1 MAGKERLY
9 LWCFLAFYWL
19 ATIANAAK
27 PTALN
32 QQEYLLVDPRVV
44 EEIEGVTLRLGQ
56 VKKHPANPLMR
67 ENKPWEVRYDNV
79 YANVLYDEADKPF
92 KCFYSPFII
101 DEVTT
106 GTPQS
111 QRANTNYRW
120 TPTRE
125 MGLCYAFSEDGIVWT
140 KPELGVVELHGSKK
154 NNLVLRGIHGAG
166 VIRESSDADPAKRYK
181 LFAGRE
187 VPGKDRFTVVAFSSD
202 GIHWT
207 DPIPCTETTV
217 QGDTHNNP
225 LWVQQ
230 RNTYVGFTREYKDQ
244 RVVMRT
250 ESTTFLHWSKATEV
264 LRGDLKNQTYA
275 MQVFASHGIYLG
287 MLAILYTET
296 DRVHGE
302 LAVSEDTV
310 HWRRVCAGVPLVPN
324 SDQRADYDYGC
335 VYIAKS
341 PFLVGDDIWIYYG
354 ASDAPHSGWRNG
366 FLALATLRPGRWAGY
381 EHTSGEPPGR
391 SHGRVTTAP
400 IVCRGSQLRVNVL
413 APLGSLR
420 VGVVGESE
428 LASEDC
434 QPIRGDA
441 VNAKV
446 TWNSGMDLSGLVGR
460 PVQLELEIDRGTVYA
475 FEFDD

>member
-187 VPGKDRFTVVAFSSD
+187 VPGKDRFMVVAFSND

-207 DPIPCTETTV
+207 DPIPCTKTTV

-244 RVVMRT
+244 RVVDAYRKHPL
-250 ESTTFLHWSKATEV
+250 STLVQGHGGAAGRLEKPNVCHAGIRKSRDLFGNA
-264 LRGDLKNQTYA
+264 GDPQY
-275 MQVFASHGIYLG
+275 G
-287 MLAILYTET
+287 
-296 DRVHGE
+296 DRPC
-302 LAVSEDTV
+302 S
-310 HWRRVCAGVPLVPN
+310 RRA
-324 SDQRADYDYGC
+324 R
-335 VYIAKS
+335 
-341 PFLVGDDIWIYYG
+341 
-354 ASDAPHSGWRNG
+354 R
-366 FLALATLRPGRWAGY
+366 
-381 EHTSGEPPGR
+381 
-391 SHGRVTTAP
+391 
-400 IVCRGSQLRVNVL
+400 
-413 APLGSLR
+413 
-420 VGVVGESE
+420 
-428 LASEDC
+428 
-434 QPIRGDA
+434 
-441 VNAKV
+441 
-446 TWNSGMDLSGLVGR
+446 
-460 PVQLELEIDRGTVYA
+460 
-475 FEFDD
+475 